1 MKERE
6 REERA
11 RKQTEREEES
21 REQERSLEGATKYR
35 EIKKKSERGRE
46 RNAWEWGNC
55 VVF

>member
-11 RKQTEREEES
+11 RKQTEKDES
-21 REQERSLEGATKYR
+21 REQERSLEGATRYR